1 MSLSVTE
8 IKRRFSSG
16 MKSVGFSKI
25 KNDTIGVVTS
35 LTLQLVTDPNHA
47 QNKHQQMPLGD
58 SQSVWI
64 QSYVTQDKSA
74 ITGLSGSMA
83 GVENPDFKKNSR

>member
-1 MSLSVTE
+1 MSPSITE
-8 IKRRFSSG
+8 IKRRVSSG
-16 MKSVGFSKI
+16 TKSVVFSKI

-47 QNKHQQMPLGD
+47 QNKHQQMPLGG

-64 QSYVTQDKSA
+64 QSYIRRYVSA

-83 GVENPDFKKNSR
+83 SAENPDINKNPR